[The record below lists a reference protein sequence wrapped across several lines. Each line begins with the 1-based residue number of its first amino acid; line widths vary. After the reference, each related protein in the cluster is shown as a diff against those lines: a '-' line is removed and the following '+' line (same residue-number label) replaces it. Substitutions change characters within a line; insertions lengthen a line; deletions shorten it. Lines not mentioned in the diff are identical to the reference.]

1 MIAAALVAATGSALA
16 PAFHAMAMIGTIGLA
31 GILLVPETRD
41 VDLRTSIYGDPA
53 AASGVAATAR

>member
-1 MIAAALVAATGSALA
+1 MA
-16 PAFHAMAMIGTIGLA
+16 PAFYAMAMIGTIGLV

-53 AASGVAATAR
+53 AVSGVTATGR